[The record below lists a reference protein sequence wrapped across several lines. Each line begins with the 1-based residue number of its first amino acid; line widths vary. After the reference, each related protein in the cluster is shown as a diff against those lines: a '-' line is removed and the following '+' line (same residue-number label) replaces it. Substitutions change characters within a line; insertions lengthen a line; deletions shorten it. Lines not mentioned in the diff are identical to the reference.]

1 MYVNPSIS
9 WYNSMLMKQQ
19 KQNGKQLGKR
29 FQIRFNFQTIF
40 FILLSVFFILS
51 FIPAGLDK
59 QSKKNTPEK
68 AISQVLTDVKQG
80 KIKKLEVADTEI
92 KAYYK
97 NSDVVAT
104 AGKESNSN
112 IFTLLKDAGI
122 NPLSVQI
129 QTKNF
134 DQMAFWINVFVNSVP
149 YVLMI
154 AFFIYLFRQARGA
167 QDSIFSFG
175 QSRAK
180 RFQKGTSRITFN
192 DVAGIKEAKEELQ
205 EVVDFL
211 KFPDKYT
218 RLGARTPKGVLLVG
232 PAGCGKTLL
241 AKAIAGEANVP
252 FYSIA
257 GSEFMEMLVGIG
269 AARVRDL
276 FKTAKLNAPAII
288 FIDEIDAIGRAR
300 STGLVGGH
308 DEREQTLNQI
318 LVEMDGFEPTQKV
331 VVIGATNR
339 GDLLDSALMRPGRF
353 DRRIT
358 VSYPD
363 IEERE
368 AILKLHAKGKPFDGS
383 VQWDRIAKRTVG
395 YSGADLEN
403 MLNEAAI
410 LAARQNKTSI
420 DAEMVEEAA
429 TKVKLGPE
437 KKRVQTEADKKIT
450 AYHEAGHA
458 IVSYAMPHMDPV
470 HRISIVARGMSLGHT
485 LIPPIHDLIHE
496 TKTRLIEQIATILG
510 GRAAEELMFNEATT
524 GAANDFNQATAIAR
538 AMVTNYGMSALG
550 PIAINDMMDITS
562 WIHGGESQV
571 SQELLAKIDKEVARI
586 LNDGYTQ
593 AKKTLAKHKAK
604 LTAVAQALL
613 KKENLD
619 QEAFETIMKI
629 RA

>member
-1 MYVNPSIS
+1 
-9 WYNSMLMKQQ
+9 
-19 KQNGKQLGKR
+19 
-29 FQIRFNFQTIF
+29 
-40 FILLSVFFILS
+40 
-51 FIPAGLDK
+51 
-59 QSKKNTPEK
+59 
-68 AISQVLTDVKQG
+68 
-80 KIKKLEVADTEI
+80 
-92 KAYYK
+92 
-97 NSDVVAT
+97 
-104 AGKESNSN
+104 
-112 IFTLLKDAGI
+112 
-122 NPLSVQI
+122 
-129 QTKNF
+129 
-134 DQMAFWINVFVNSVP
+134 
-149 YVLMI
+149 
-154 AFFIYLFRQARGA
+154 
-167 QDSIFSFG
+167 
-175 QSRAK
+175 
-180 RFQKGTSRITFN
+180 
-192 DVAGIKEAKEELQ
+192 
-205 EVVDFL
+205 
-211 KFPDKYT
+211 
-218 RLGARTPKGVLLVG
+218 
-232 PAGCGKTLL
+232 
-241 AKAIAGEANVP
+241 
-252 FYSIA
+252 
-257 GSEFMEMLVGIG
+257 
-269 AARVRDL
+269 
-276 FKTAKLNAPAII
+276 
-288 FIDEIDAIGRAR
+288 
-300 STGLVGGH
+300 
-308 DEREQTLNQI
+308 
-318 LVEMDGFEPTQKV
+318 
-331 VVIGATNR
+331 
-339 GDLLDSALMRPGRF
+339 
-353 DRRIT
+353 
-358 VSYPD
+358 
-363 IEERE
+363 
-368 AILKLHAKGKPFDGS
+368 
-383 VQWDRIAKRTVG
+383 
-395 YSGADLEN
+395 

-550 PIAINDMMDITS
+550 PIAINDMMDITN

>member
-1 MYVNPSIS
+1 
-9 WYNSMLMKQQ
+9 MLMKQQ

>member
-1 MYVNPSIS
+1 
-9 WYNSMLMKQQ
+9 MLMKQH
-19 KQNGKQLGKR
+19 KQNCKQSGKR

-51 FIPAGLDK
+51 FIPAGLDRQNK
-59 QSKKNTPEK
+59 EQVSEK
-68 AISQVLTDVKQG
+68 AISQVLMDVKQG
-80 KIKKLEVADTEI
+80 KVKKLEVADTEI

-129 QTKNF
+129 QTKDF

-180 RFQKGTSRITFN
+180 RFQKGTSRITFH

-276 FKTAKLNAPAII
+276 FKTAKLSAPSII

-300 STGLVGGH
+300 STGFVGGH

-368 AILKLHAKGKPFDGS
+368 AILKLHAKGKPFDNS
-383 VQWDRIAKRTVG
+383 VQWNRIAKRTVG

-437 KKRVQTEADKKIT
+437 KKRIQSEADKKIT

-485 LIPPIHDLIHE
+485 LIPPKQDLIHE
-496 TKTRLIEQIATILG
+496 TKTRLIEQIATMLG
-510 GRAAEELMFNEATT
+510 GRAAEELIFNEATT

-538 AMVTNYGMSALG
+538 AMVTDYGMSALG
-550 PIAINDMMDITS
+550 PIAINDMMDITNWS
-562 WIHGGESQV
+562 RGGESQT

-586 LNDGYTQ
+586 LNEGYAQ
-593 AKKTLAKHKAK
+593 AKKTLTKHKAK

-613 KKENLD
+613 EKENLD
-619 QEAFETIMKI
+619 QDAFEAIMKN
-629 RA
+629 RGTQSPQ